1 VLGVERRAGLGHPP
15 APISRCLRARRLDHV
30 VHCAAGPDMIP
41 LSDENPTL
49 HTPWMTWLLIGTTV
63 AVWMTVQGAGIGD
76 KLPISVCNLGLV
88 PGELTHQAPVGLTVP
103 IGGGLG
109 CSIDQHPINRFTPL
123 LSMFL
128 HGSWGHLLGNMLFF
142 WVFGNNIEDSM
153 GPGRFLIFYL
163 LCGLVAAGAHVFVD
177 PASPVPTVGA
187 SGAISGVMG
196 AYLVLYPRVRVNM
209 LFIFI
214 IFFKVIAIPA
224 WLVLLWWFALQVLTG
239 LPQLT
244 PMRPEVSGGVA
255 VWAHVG
261 GFVAGVILIKLFE
274 NPRLVAKRDEI
285 REIEHPHRH
294 YDLPRL

>member
-1 VLGVERRAGLGHPP
+1 
-15 APISRCLRARRLDHV
+15 
-30 VHCAAGPDMIP
+30 MIP

-63 AVWMTVQGAGIGD
+63 AVWMIVQGAGSEMP
-76 KLPISVCNLGLV
+76 LAISVCNFGLV
-88 PGELTHQAPVGLTVP
+88 PGELTHQARLGLEVP
-103 IGGGLG
+103 LGNGLA
-109 CSIDQHPINRFTPL
+109 CAVDQQPINRLTPL

-128 HGSWGHLLGNMLFF
+128 HGGWGHLLGNMLFF

-163 LCGLVAAGAHVFVD
+163 LCGLVAAGAHVLVE

-224 WLVLLWWFALQVLTG
+224 WVVLLWWFALQVLTG
-239 LPQLT
+239 LPQLM

-274 NPRLVAKRDEI
+274 NRRLVAKRDEI
-285 REIEHPHRH
+285 REIEHPHHR
-294 YDLPRL
+294 YNLPRL

>member
-1 VLGVERRAGLGHPP
+1 
-15 APISRCLRARRLDHV
+15 
-30 VHCAAGPDMIP
+30 MIP

-49 HTPWMTWLLIGTTV
+49 RTPWMTWLLIGTTV
-63 AVWMTVQGAGIGD
+63 AVWMTVQGAGSAES
-76 KLPISVCNLGLV
+76 LATSVCNLGLV
-88 PGELTHQAPVGLTVP
+88 PGELTHRAALGTGVP
-103 IGGGLG
+103 LG
-109 CSIDQHPINRFTPL
+109 DGYACVVDQEPINRFTPL

-153 GPGRFLIFYL
+153 GPVRFLIFYL
-163 LCGLVAAGAHVFVD
+163 LCGLVAAAAHVLVE

-214 IFFKVIAIPA
+214 IFLKVIPIPA
-224 WLVLLWWFALQVLTG
+224 WLVLIYWFGVQAATAYMSPVSA
-239 LPQLT
+239 
-244 PMRPEVSGGVA
+244 EVSGGVA

-274 NPRLVAKRDEI
+274 NRRLVAKRDEI
-285 REIEHPHRH
+285 REIEHPHHR
-294 YDLPRL
+294 YTLPRL